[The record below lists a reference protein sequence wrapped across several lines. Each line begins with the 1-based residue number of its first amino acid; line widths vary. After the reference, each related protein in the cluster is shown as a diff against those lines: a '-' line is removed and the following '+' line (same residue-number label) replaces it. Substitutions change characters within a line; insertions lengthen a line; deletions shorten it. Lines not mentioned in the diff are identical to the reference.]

1 MAHKRRPATG
11 RQLDRAPAGGDSLG
25 PVRFGSKSADYS
37 RATIQR
43 PWFAHY
49 LHGKG
54 DGPLRE
60 RLGRCAVRVSRCL
73 AVLPSGAAQFG
84 SSPSSRQPLGRSIS
98 R

>member
-25 PVRFGSKSADYS
+25 LVRFGSKSADYS

-54 DGPLRE
+54 DGPVTRTSRALR
-60 RLGRCAVRVSRCL
+60 RSGLALLGRAPIGSSAVRQFTFVSSAL
-73 AVLPSGAAQFG
+73 GA
-84 SSPSSRQPLGRSIS
+84 
-98 R
+98 